1 MAEKRKVLA
10 VACLF
15 SLSSNKHLVLLLIS
29 SLVLAITG
37 LIFIS
42 INILDSSAGYG
53 YAKNSFE
60 NSININSWTIP
71 NNESIH
77 GIIYSEL
84 FNYTIIKTL
93 ASYYVESLCLRST
106 ILFGVFLFFISSVIP
121 VIFIDTHNSSETK
134 YVMIIHSGSKISY
147 FDINTI
153 VSIITVLPLFFSS
166 LMAYFVFFS
175 WISPEIIYRTI
186 IFIMVTCIL
195 PAISSIGLYMATSS
209 KEISFFYGAYVPIL
223 AIILPDK
230 INYYF
235 PLTKLIYRPDIYS
248 VFFSILPYLALYFL
262 MALAYHMRGGIK

>member
-15 SLSSNKHLVLLLIS
+15 SLSSNKYMVLLLS

-37 LIFIS
+37 LIFTS

-84 FNYTIIKTL
+84 FNYTTIKTL
-93 ASYYVESLCLRST
+93 ASYYVESLCLRNT
-106 ILFGVFLFFISSVIP
+106 ILFGVFLFLISTIVP
-121 VIFIDTHNSSETK
+121 VIIIDTYNSSETK
-134 YVMIIHSGSKISY
+134 YIMIIHSGSKISY
-147 FDINTI
+147 FGINTI
-153 VSIITVLPLFFSS
+153 VSIIIILPLLFGSS
-166 LMAYFVFFS
+166 MAYFVFFS

-186 IFIMVTCIL
+186 IFVIMTCIL

-209 KEISFFYGAYVPIL
+209 KEISFFYGAYIPML
-223 AIILPDK
+223 TIILPDK

-235 PLTKLIYRPDIYS
+235 PLIKLIYRPDIYS

-262 MALAYHMRGGIK
+262 TALAYHMRGGIK